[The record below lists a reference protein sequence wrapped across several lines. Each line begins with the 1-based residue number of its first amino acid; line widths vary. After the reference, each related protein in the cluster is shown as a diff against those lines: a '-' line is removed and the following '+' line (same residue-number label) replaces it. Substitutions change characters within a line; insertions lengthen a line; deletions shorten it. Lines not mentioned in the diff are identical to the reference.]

1 MTKSNY
7 KIKVLFTDG
16 SVREKFFATINQAEN
31 AYEHYQSGPSN
42 AFSEIGSGVQEVKI
56 YQVDGSGSRLPGD
69 ELVKS
74 GKRWYKLAVH
84 AVSDR

>member
-16 SVREKFFATINQAEN
+16 SIREKFFATINQAEN
-31 AYEHYQSGPSN
+31 AYEHYQIL
-42 AFSEIGSGVQEVKI
+42 ARATEVKI
-56 YQVDGSGSRLPGD
+56 YQVDGSRLREAGD